1 MKKILLDLSVPE
13 TREKT
18 QEYIAEK
25 MQFPEYYGKN
35 LDALYDM
42 LTSIGEPTAVGIFLP
57 VTDMID
63 LDIDLMIYFDRI
75 GEVFRDAET
84 DNPNLAVIFGDL
96 ADNPGYEDRFDELYE
111 DYPEAEEE
119 SGEDPDLP
127 GDSDVI
133 MLDIGKWKQ

>member
-111 DYPEAEEE
+111 DYPEEEEE